1 MSIGAGFALQ
11 QAFKNTGEA
20 LAFGCPAI
28 FIGGSIGAMISF
40 YLGRYVFRDYA
51 HKLCTKYPLLFAL
64 DKAVETEGL
73 FLLFM
78 LRLCP
83 LVPFSV
89 LNFCVGFT
97 SLTLYNF
104 TVSLLG
110 IIPSTI
116 IYVYIGTGISDIKN
130 AMKTKNL
137 YSN

>member
-1 MSIGAGFALQ
+1 M
-11 QAFKNTGEA
+11 
-20 LAFGCPAI
+20 
-28 FIGGSIGAMISF
+28 
-40 YLGRYVFRDYA
+40 
-51 HKLCTKYPLLFAL
+51 KYPILFAL
-64 DKAVETEGL
+64 DKAVKTEGL

-97 SLTLYNF
+97 SLTWYNF

-130 AMKTKNL
+130 AISTRNL
-137 YSN
+137 YSNSLVLWTAIAGTLLGLAGIIWTSYVASNYLKEVLADRESG